1 MGATFIF
8 RYMRLYRVEALVIR
22 EGKECK
28 SFYIFRAVS
37 TTQAKA
43 IITRRLRSIPPEV
56 VQGFTIVGVERI
68 ASYKDEH

>member
-1 MGATFIF
+1 
-8 RYMRLYRVEALVIR
+8 MRLYRVEALVIR

-28 SFYIFRAVS
+28 SFYIFRTVS
-37 TTQAKA
+37 TTQARA
-43 IITRRLRSIPPEV
+43 IITRKLKAVSPEV

>member
-1 MGATFIF
+1 
-8 RYMRLYRVEALVIR
+8 MRLYRVEVLVIR
-22 EGKECK
+22 ESKECK
-28 SFYIFRAVS
+28 SFYILKAVS

-43 IITRRLRSIPPEV
+43 IITRRLKEVSPEV